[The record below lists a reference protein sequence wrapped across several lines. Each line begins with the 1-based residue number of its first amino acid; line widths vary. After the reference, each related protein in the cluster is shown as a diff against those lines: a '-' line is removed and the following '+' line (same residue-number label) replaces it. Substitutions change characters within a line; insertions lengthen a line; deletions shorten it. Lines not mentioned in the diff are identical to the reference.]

1 MKVGLR
7 LQAILRRYR
16 PAGFTGDVV
25 QLDLD
30 EGATVRDAVEAL
42 SVPVHLVHAVFRVF
56 MVNDNQPMNTREL
69 GERIGKDPELI
80 LRTISGKTVYQG
92 LRPVMEGAG

>member
-1 MKVGLR
+1 VKVGLR

-42 SVPVHLVHAVFRVF
+42 SVPVHLVHAVFINGEQGALDTALADGDRVRVF
-56 MVNDNQPMNTREL
+56 PPVVGGSVNLAGLEPVWL
-69 GERIGKDPELI
+69 G
-80 LRTISGKTVYQG
+80 
-92 LRPVMEGAG
+92 

>member
-1 MKVGLR
+1 VKVGLR

-42 SVPVHLVHAVFRVF
+42 SVPVHLVHAVFVNDEQGALDTALADGDRVRVF
-56 MVNDNQPMNTREL
+56 PPVVGGSVNL
-69 GERIGKDPELI
+69 A
-80 LRTISGKTVYQG
+80 G
-92 LRPVMEGAG
+92 LEPVWHG

>member
-42 SVPVHLVHAVFRVF
+42 SVPVHLVHAVFINGEQGALDTALADGDRVRVF
-56 MVNDNQPMNTREL
+56 PPVVGGSVNLAGLEPVWL
-69 GERIGKDPELI
+69 G
-80 LRTISGKTVYQG
+80 
-92 LRPVMEGAG
+92 